1 MARKG
6 GPGRR
11 PLKAPS
17 RYFRLNLRLR
27 PGEDDDL
34 IEFFSLIPLRRRA
47 GALKAALRAGGMSAG
62 MAQTEGVDDDADM
75 AAGFLE

>member
-1 MARKG
+1 MARHG
-6 GPGRR
+6 SLGRPR
-11 PLKAPS
+11 LVLPS
-17 RYFRLNLRLR
+17 IYFHLSLRLR

-62 MAQTEGVDDDADM
+62 MAQTGGVDDDADM